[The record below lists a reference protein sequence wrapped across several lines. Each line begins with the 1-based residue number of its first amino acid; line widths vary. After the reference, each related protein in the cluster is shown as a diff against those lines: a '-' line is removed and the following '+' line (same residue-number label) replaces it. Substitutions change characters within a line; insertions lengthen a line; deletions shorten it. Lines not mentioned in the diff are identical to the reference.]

1 MFKITLADGTVVWVD
16 GSCRQEVD
24 FVLGECGVL
33 ATEEQNVNTHAPQ
46 DAKLF
51 DLSGTQNDFN
61 GKQRLRH
68 FALER
73 YILALKQQL
82 AEPPVPTGLNSDL
95 EGMVEGLLVDDDMYW
110 PTERAQRLALAACVL
125 SMLRIQQALNQSPD
139 WNADTLDAVAEQVRA
154 AGLPLLDELDADLS
168 VDELAEKYAGKDGGW
183 GQHPLFTRQAW
194 REVVANDDT
203 LLGYWAW
210 VHHRLNED

>member
-73 YILALKQQL
+73 YILALKQPL
-82 AEPPVPTGLNSDL
+82 EVPTGLNSDFEQL
-95 EGMVEGLLVDDDMYW
+95 RERLLHT
-110 PTERAQRLALAACVL
+110 PKLTAGELATAAGAVL
-125 SMLRIQQALNQSPD
+125 SLMRIQQALNQSPD